1 MGDEIKQRL
10 DDVRL
15 YVNKAQ
21 EADKAEDF
29 PKSARMWENAIKMLN
44 QLIKIDPNK
53 YNVET
58 YKKKSRRIHRNN
70 GRGKKKKSS

>member
-58 YKKKSRRIHRNN
+58 YKKKVEEYTEIME
-70 GRGKKKKSS
+70 GVKKKKSS